1 MTVNL
6 SHHVS
11 SAIFLVLVTG
21 ICDICTYLFLFINFY
36 LIVVGGTL
44 LVLVTPVVAPVTVVD
59 DRVDVEDFVV

>member
-11 SAIFLVLVTG
+11 SAIFLILVTR
-21 ICDICTYLFLFINFY
+21 ICDICTYLFLFIIFY

-44 LVLVTPVVAPVTVVD
+44 LVLVTPVVAPVTVMD